1 MTQSISHITAEA
13 MTAESTIDR
22 SLRTII
28 ERDFHRPEL
37 SLSTYSIT
45 QVKDNTCIVYNIH
58 TQKKKKPS
66 YFNWKTFT
74 NVLVLRQSDVVA
86 RNFVTVTR
94 IDVDLVEVMM
104 CPQGYFIYVITR
116 MRETT
121 FKSEKKQHVH
131 TLGWNFAISLFHSWE
146 KFRHLIF
153 LFLTGILIII
163 STVFNEGWITLV
175 SNIMWLWMSS
185 ASVTRD
191 GTTRLMVCQIVYVIF
206 CIGNGTT

>member
-1 MTQSISHITAEA
+1 MRHSKRQSRRYPRRAAWHSRISWLAQASSVEVHLPRISVAPSTAICWMTQSISHITAEA

-131 TLGWNFAISLFHSWE
+131 TLG
-146 KFRHLIF
+146 
-153 LFLTGILIII
+153 
-163 STVFNEGWITLV
+163 
-175 SNIMWLWMSS
+175 
-185 ASVTRD
+185 
-191 GTTRLMVCQIVYVIF
+191 
-206 CIGNGTT
+206 